1 MRSHGGVRNAG
12 PNDSVYRPI
21 ALAVLEGSMDQC
33 WTATA
38 AAPVWRVTGSTLTAK
53 QLRTRLNVGRRGLDV
68 VDHRVRIVA
77 LDQGSQVLIG
87 GRHHVDQQR
96 LQPDVRDL
104 SGDIQQGNL
113 GAPSDMFGD
122 HHRTRYRPK
131 HTDCHQTPAASSHTG
146 LRATS
151 IERLRRYRASAPHV
165 TVYHVLA

>member
-53 QLRTRLNVGRRGLDV
+53 QLRTRLNVGRSGLDV
-68 VDHRVRIVA
+68 VDHRVRIVG
-77 LDQGSQVLIG
+77 LDHASQVLNG
-87 GRHHVDQQR
+87 ARHQVDHQR

-104 SGDIQQGNL
+104 SGGV
-113 GAPSDMFGD
+113 PSQ
-122 HHRTRYRPK
+122 HV
-131 HTDCHQTPAASSHTG
+131 PA
-146 LRATS
+146 
-151 IERLRRYRASAPHV
+151 
-165 TVYHVLA
+165 

>member
-53 QLRTRLNVGRRGLDV
+53 QLRTRLNVGRSGLDV
-68 VDHRVRIVA
+68 VDHPVRIVG
-77 LDQGSQVLIG
+77 LDRGYQVLIA

-96 LQPDVRDL
+96 RQPDVRAL
-104 SGDIQQGNL
+104 PGDI
-113 GAPSDMFGD
+113 
-122 HHRTRYRPK
+122 
-131 HTDCHQTPAASSHTG
+131 HQDNPD
-146 LRATS
+146 
-151 IERLRRYRASAPHV
+151 
-165 TVYHVLA
+165 